1 MNIMQKMSNRA
12 YGDPYLKNLI
22 HKLEIDYCRKFYK
35 NSSQLILNEK
45 EVLYLLRFSDILCRS
60 EESIHRNL
68 SLKIISLLLEL
79 EDINAS
85 EYFRVIAANTLV
97 KLGNFPSLPII
108 DSDEGYLKVDEIRND
123 YILKELMQES
133 PLGAPFT
140 DAQYNVFEE
149 MKKRNHYSFSG
160 STSFGKTFI
169 FEAFTKYIIEERN
182 KTDNIAF
189 IVPTK
194 ALINQI
200 GNRLKEIVD
209 KLGYKVIT
217 TPVIPRVFLNQDN
230 KYIFVFT
237 AERLISYFTQK
248 DNPQI
253 DYLFVDEAHK
263 LLSKK
268 DTRTPLLYHA
278 LVLAKRKSVNIYFAS
293 PNIPNAGIFLEMI
306 NNSTDESMSIVESP
320 VTQNRFFIDTIE
332 DKSFMISD
340 YGDDIVFPKFNFKK
354 NDVIGNLQLV
364 LESFSEDRQSIIY
377 CNTVD
382 KTIQTAINFADRL
395 SKVDSREIDKVVNLI
410 DERVH
415 RQYYLKK
422 CLNKG
427 IAYHFSGIP
436 EEIKLRIEKLYKQGL
451 IKFLFCTST
460 LLEGVNLPAKNIFIL
475 SEKIGDSKMSDIDFW
490 NLAGRA
496 GRLRE
501 DISGNIFCVNLYNQS
516 GYWKDSKDVRILRT
530 KAICEIKPQ
539 ILSKQNENLYKNISN
554 YLEQKDYSN
563 KNLSNEKK
571 KIIEMYGNIL
581 LFHDSINNDSILKD
595 RFVDSDKSSVSIL
608 KKTRNSLK
616 VASDIL
622 ATSID
627 INIANQNKIA
637 ISDVPNLPTSTNRE
651 DCLEVLTILYE
662 QYKWS
667 ETESGGK
674 NPMIR
679 HKNQLKYYAT
689 LMESWI
695 NTRPLKVLIQRTI
708 DYFYN
713 NGDERNIYIRQ
724 EGKLNSV
731 EFDKEDEFHINKL
744 INDVVSDIENILRF
758 KIKNYVSNYQAL
770 LKNKEKNLSVN
781 VADWESYI
789 EYGTTNN
796 RIIEI
801 QNLGFSRNIAIFLLN
816 KYLDAFKKNDM
827 DIICDV
833 DENYLKNNINRDK
846 YKFEY
851 EELALFM
858 NWTTEEEVH

>member
-12 YGDPYLKNLI
+12 YEDPYLRSLI
-22 HKLEIDYCRKFYK
+22 HKLETDYCRKFYT
-35 NSSQLILNEK
+35 NSSQLMLNEK
-45 EVLYLLRFSDILCRS
+45 EILHLLRFSDILCRA
-60 EESIHRNL
+60 EESMHRNL

-79 EDINAS
+79 EDVSTS
-85 EYFRVIAANTLV
+85 EYFRIIAVNTLV

-108 DSDEGYLKVDEIRND
+108 DSDGKYLKVDEIRND
-123 YILKELMQES
+123 YILKELMQAS
-133 PLGAPFT
+133 PLGKPFT

-160 STSFGKTFI
+160 STSFGKSFI
-169 FEAFTKYIIEERN
+169 FEAFTKHIIKEHN

-194 ALINQI
+194 ALINQV
-200 GNRLKEIVD
+200 GSRLKEIVD
-209 KLGYKVIT
+209 EFGYKVIT
-217 TPVIPRVFLNQDN
+217 TPVIPKVFLNQDN

-237 AERLISYFTQK
+237 AERLILYFTDK
-248 DNPQI
+248 NNPQI

-293 PNIPNAGIFLEMI
+293 PNIPNADVFLEMI
-306 NNSTDESMSIVESP
+306 NNSTDESMSIIESP
-320 VTQNRFFIDTIE
+320 VTQNRFFIDTVE
-332 DKSFMISD
+332 NKSFMMSD
-340 YGDDIVFPKFNFKK
+340 YGDDIVFPKFDFKE
-354 NDVIGNLQLV
+354 NDIIGNLQLV

-382 KTIQTAINFADRL
+382 KTIQTAIDFADRC
-395 SKVDSREIDKVVNLI
+395 SKIDSEEIDEVIKLI
-410 DERVH
+410 DERIH
-415 RQYYLKK
+415 HQYYLKK

-427 IAYHFSGIP
+427 IAYHFGGIP
-436 EEIKLRIEKLYKQGL
+436 EEIKLRIENLYKQGL

-475 SEKIGDSKMSDIDFW
+475 SEKIGDGIMSDIDFW

-496 GRLRE
+496 GRLRK

-516 GYWKDSKDVRILRT
+516 GYWKDAKNVNILRT
-530 KAICEIKPQ
+530 KEICKIKPQ
-539 ILSKQNENLYKNISN
+539 ILSKQNDNLYKNIRN
-554 YLEQKDYSN
+554 YFEQKSYSN

-571 KIIEMYGNIL
+571 KTIEMYGNIL

-595 RFVDSDKSSVSIL
+595 RFVDSGKNYVSLL

-616 VASDIL
+616 VAPEIL

-637 ISDVPNLPTSTNRE
+637 ISDAPNLPTSTKRE

-662 QYKWS
+662 QYKWD
-667 ETESGGK
+667 ETESGGR

-695 NTRPLKVLIQRTI
+695 NTKPLKVLIQRTI

-713 NGDERNIYIRQ
+713 NGDERNLYIRQ
-724 EGKLNSV
+724 EGKLNPV
-731 EFDKEDEFHINKL
+731 KFDKENESHINKL

-770 LKNKEKNLSVN
+770 LKSKNKVDLGSV
-781 VADWESYI
+781 DWESYI
-789 EYGTTNN
+789 EYGTTDNKT
-796 RIIEI
+796 IEI
-801 QNLGFSRNIAIFLLN
+801 QNLGFPRNIAIFLRN
-816 KYLDAFKKNDM
+816 KYLEAFKEDETGAL
-827 DIICDV
+827 CDV
-833 DENYLKNNINRDK
+833 NELYLKNNIDKSK

-851 EELALFM
+851 DEISVLM
-858 NWTTEEEVH
+858 NWGAIDE

>member
-1 MNIMQKMSNRA
+1 MSNRA
-12 YGDPYLKNLI
+12 YKDPYLRNLI
-22 HKLEIDYCRKFYK
+22 YKLETDYCRKFYT
-35 NSSQLILNEK
+35 NSNQLRLNNKEILH
-45 EVLYLLRFSDILCRS
+45 LLRFSDILCRS
-60 EESIHRNL
+60 KESIHRNL
-68 SLKIISLLLEL
+68 SLKIISLLLEIK
-79 EDINAS
+79 DISTS
-85 EYFRVIAANTLV
+85 EYFRTIAANTLV

-108 DSDEGYLKVDEIRND
+108 DSDKRYLKVDEIRND

-160 STSFGKTFI
+160 STSFGKSFI
-169 FEAFTKYIIEERN
+169 FEAFTKYIIQEHN
-182 KTDNIAF
+182 KADNIVF

-209 KLGYKVIT
+209 KLGYRVIT
-217 TPVIPRVFLNQDN
+217 TPVIPRFFLNQDN

-306 NNSTDESMSIVESP
+306 NNSTDESMYITESP
-320 VTQNRFFIDTIE
+320 VTQNRFFIDTVE
-332 DKSFMISD
+332 NKSFMISD
-340 YGDDIVFPKFNFKK
+340 YGDDIIFPKFDFKK
-354 NDVIGNLQLV
+354 NDVTSNLQLV
-364 LESFSEDRQSIIY
+364 LKTFSEDRQSIIY

-382 KTIQTAINFADRL
+382 KTIDTAIRFADRL
-395 SKVDSREIDKVVNLI
+395 PEIASGEVDETMKLI
-410 DERVH
+410 DERIH
-415 RQYYLKK
+415 HQYFLKK
-422 CLNKG
+422 CLSKG

-496 GRLRE
+496 GRLRK

-516 GYWKDSKDVRILRT
+516 GYWKNSKDINILRT
-530 KAICEIKPQ
+530 KTIREIKPQ

-563 KNLSNEKK
+563 KNLSNGKK

-595 RFVDSDKSSVSIL
+595 RFVDADKSSVSIL

-627 INIANQNKIA
+627 INITNQNKIA

-651 DCLEVLTILYE
+651 GCLEVLTILYE

-679 HKNQLKYYAT
+679 HKNQLKYYAI

-724 EGKLNSV
+724 DGKLNPI
-731 EFDKEDEFHINKL
+731 EFNKENEFHINKL

-770 LKNKEKNLSVN
+770 LKNKEENLSVN

-796 RIIEI
+796 EIIEI
-801 QNLGFSRNIAIFLLN
+801 QNLGFSRNIAIFLLD
-816 KYLDAFKKNDM
+816 KYLNAFKKNDM
-827 DIICDV
+827 GIICDV
-833 DENYLKNNINRDK
+833 DENYLKNNIDRDK

-858 NWTTEEEVH
+858 NWTTEK

>member
-1 MNIMQKMSNRA
+1 MSNRA
-12 YGDPYLKNLI
+12 YEDPYLRNLI
-22 HKLEIDYCRKFYK
+22 HKLETDYCRKFYT
-35 NSSQLILNEK
+35 NSSQLMLNEK
-45 EVLYLLRFSDILCRS
+45 EILHLLRFSDILCRS
-60 EESIHRNL
+60 EKSIHRNL
-68 SLKIISLLLEL
+68 ALKIISLLLEL
-79 EDINAS
+79 EDVSTS
-85 EYFRVIAANTLV
+85 EYFRIIAANTLV

-108 DSDEGYLKVDEIRND
+108 DSDGKYLKIDEIRND

-133 PLGAPFT
+133 PLGKPFT

-160 STSFGKTFI
+160 STSFGKSFI
-169 FEAFTKYIIEERN
+169 FEAFTKYIIKEHN

-194 ALINQI
+194 ALINQV

-209 KLGYKVIT
+209 EFGYKVIT
-217 TPVIPRVFLNQDN
+217 TPVIPKVFLNHDN

-237 AERLISYFTQK
+237 AERLILYFTDK
-248 DNPQI
+248 NNPQI

-293 PNIPNAGIFLEMI
+293 PNIPNADVFLEMI
-306 NNSTDESMSIVESP
+306 NNSTDESMSIIESP
-320 VTQNRFFIDTIE
+320 VTQNRLFIDTVE
-332 DKSFMISD
+332 NKSFMISD
-340 YGDDIVFPKFNFKK
+340 YGDDIVFPKFDFKE
-354 NDVIGNLQLV
+354 NDVTGNLQLV
-364 LESFSEDRQSIIY
+364 LKLFSEDRQSIIY

-395 SKVDSREIDKVVNLI
+395 SKIDSEEIDEVIKLI
-410 DERVH
+410 DERIH
-415 RQYYLKK
+415 HQYYLKK

-427 IAYHFSGIP
+427 IAYHFGGIP
-436 EEIKLRIEKLYKQGL
+436 EEIKLRIENLYKQGL

-475 SEKIGDSKMSDIDFW
+475 SEKIGDGKMSDIDFW

-496 GRLRE
+496 GRLRK

-516 GYWKDSKDVRILRT
+516 GYWKDSKNVSILRT
-530 KAICEIKPQ
+530 KKICEIKPQ
-539 ILSKQNENLYKNISN
+539 ILSKQNDNLYKNISN
-554 YLEQKDYSN
+554 YFEQKEYSN
-563 KNLSNEKK
+563 KGLSAEKK
-571 KIIEMYGNIL
+571 KTIEMYGNIL

-595 RFVDSDKSSVSIL
+595 RFVDSDKNSVSLL
-608 KKTRNSLK
+608 KKTRNALK
-616 VASDIL
+616 VAPEIL

-637 ISDVPNLPTSTNRE
+637 ISDVPNLPISTKRE

-662 QYKWS
+662 QYKWE
-667 ETESGGK
+667 ETESGGR

-679 HKNQLKYYAT
+679 HKNQLRYYAT

-695 NTRPLKVLIQRTI
+695 NTKPLKVLIQRTI
-708 DYFYN
+708 DFFYN
-713 NGDERNIYIRQ
+713 DGDERNLYIRQ
-724 EGKLNSV
+724 EGKLNPV
-731 EFDKEDEFHINKL
+731 KFDKENEFHINKL

-770 LKNKEKNLSVN
+770 LKNKENVNVN

-789 EYGTTNN
+789 EYGTTDNKT
-796 RIIEI
+796 IEI
-801 QNLGFSRNIAIFLLN
+801 QNLGFPRNIAIFLRD
-816 KYLDAFKKNDM
+816 KYLDAFEKNNM
-827 DIICDV
+827 GIICDV
-833 DENYLKNNINRDK
+833 DEVYLKNNIDK
-846 YKFEY
+846 HKYRFEY

-858 NWTTEEEVH
+858 NWKFETEVE

>member
-12 YGDPYLKNLI
+12 YEDPYLRNLI
-22 HKLEIDYCRKFYK
+22 HKLETDYCRKFYT
-35 NSSQLILNEK
+35 NSSQLMLNEK
-45 EVLYLLRFSDILCRS
+45 EILHLLRFSDILCRS
-60 EESIHRNL
+60 EKSIHRNL
-68 SLKIISLLLEL
+68 ALKIISLLLEL
-79 EDINAS
+79 EDVSTS
-85 EYFRVIAANTLV
+85 EYFRIIAANTLV

-108 DSDEGYLKVDEIRND
+108 DSDGKYLKIDEIRND

-133 PLGAPFT
+133 PLGKPFT

-160 STSFGKTFI
+160 STSFGKSFI
-169 FEAFTKYIIEERN
+169 FEAFTKYIIKEHN

-194 ALINQI
+194 ALINQV

-209 KLGYKVIT
+209 EFGYKVIT
-217 TPVIPRVFLNQDN
+217 TPVIPKVFLNHDN

-237 AERLISYFTQK
+237 AERLILYFTDK
-248 DNPQI
+248 NNPQI

-293 PNIPNAGIFLEMI
+293 PNIPNADVFLEMI
-306 NNSTDESMSIVESP
+306 NNSTDESMSIIESP
-320 VTQNRFFIDTIE
+320 VTQNRLFIDTVE
-332 DKSFMISD
+332 NKSFMISD
-340 YGDDIVFPKFNFKK
+340 YGDDIVFPKFDFKE
-354 NDVIGNLQLV
+354 NDVTGNLQLV
-364 LESFSEDRQSIIY
+364 LKLFSEDRQSIIY

-395 SKVDSREIDKVVNLI
+395 SKIDSEEIDEVIKLI
-410 DERVH
+410 DERIH
-415 RQYYLKK
+415 HQYYLKK

-427 IAYHFSGIP
+427 IAYHFGGIP
-436 EEIKLRIEKLYKQGL
+436 EEIKLRIENLYKQGL

-475 SEKIGDSKMSDIDFW
+475 SEKIGDGKMSDIDFW

-496 GRLRE
+496 GRLRK

-516 GYWKDSKDVRILRT
+516 GYWKDSKNVSILRT
-530 KAICEIKPQ
+530 KKICEIKPQ
-539 ILSKQNENLYKNISN
+539 ILSKQNDNLYKNISN
-554 YLEQKDYSN
+554 YFEQKEYSN
-563 KNLSNEKK
+563 KGLSAEKK
-571 KIIEMYGNIL
+571 KTIEMYGNIL

-595 RFVDSDKSSVSIL
+595 RFVDSDKNSVSLL
-608 KKTRNSLK
+608 KKTRNALK
-616 VASDIL
+616 VAPEIL

-637 ISDVPNLPTSTNRE
+637 ISDVPNLPISTKRE

-662 QYKWS
+662 QYKWE
-667 ETESGGK
+667 ETESGGR

-679 HKNQLKYYAT
+679 HKNQLRYYAT

-695 NTRPLKVLIQRTI
+695 NTKPLKVLIQRTI
-708 DYFYN
+708 VFFYN
-713 NGDERNIYIRQ
+713 DGDERNLYIRQ
-724 EGKLNSV
+724 EGKLNPV
-731 EFDKEDEFHINKL
+731 KFDKENEFHINKL

-770 LKNKEKNLSVN
+770 LKNKENVNVN

-789 EYGTTNN
+789 EYGTTDNKT
-796 RIIEI
+796 IEI
-801 QNLGFSRNIAIFLLN
+801 QNLGFPRNIAIFLRD
-816 KYLDAFKKNDM
+816 KYLDAFEKNNM
-827 DIICDV
+827 GIICDV
-833 DENYLKNNINRDK
+833 DEVYLKNNIDK
-846 YKFEY
+846 HKYRFEY

-858 NWTTEEEVH
+858 NWKFETEVE

>member
-1 MNIMQKMSNRA
+1 MSNRA
-12 YGDPYLKNLI
+12 YKDPYLRNLI
-22 HKLEIDYCRKFYK
+22 YKLETDYCRKFYT
-35 NSSQLILNEK
+35 NSNQLRLNNKEILH
-45 EVLYLLRFSDILCRS
+45 LLRFSDILCRS
-60 EESIHRNL
+60 KESIHRNL
-68 SLKIISLLLEL
+68 SLKIISLLLEIK
-79 EDINAS
+79 DISTS
-85 EYFRVIAANTLV
+85 EYFRTIAANTLV

-108 DSDEGYLKVDEIRND
+108 DSDKRYLKVDEIRND

-160 STSFGKTFI
+160 STSFGKSFI
-169 FEAFTKYIIEERN
+169 FEAFTKYIIQEHN
-182 KTDNIAF
+182 KADNIVF

-209 KLGYKVIT
+209 KLGYRVIT
-217 TPVIPRVFLNQDN
+217 TPVIPRFFLNQDN

-306 NNSTDESMSIVESP
+306 NNSTDESMYITESP
-320 VTQNRFFIDTIE
+320 VTQNRFFIDTVE
-332 DKSFMISD
+332 NKSFMISD
-340 YGDDIVFPKFNFKK
+340 YGDDIIFPKFDFKK
-354 NDVIGNLQLV
+354 NDVTSNLQLV
-364 LESFSEDRQSIIY
+364 LKTFSEDRQSIIY

-382 KTIQTAINFADRL
+382 KTIDTAIRFADRL
-395 SKVDSREIDKVVNLI
+395 PEIASGEVDETMKLI
-410 DERVH
+410 DERIH
-415 RQYYLKK
+415 HQYFLKK
-422 CLNKG
+422 CLSKG

-496 GRLRE
+496 GRLRK

-516 GYWKDSKDVRILRT
+516 GYWKNSKDINILRT
-530 KAICEIKPQ
+530 KTIREIKPQ

-563 KNLSNEKK
+563 KNLSNGKK

-595 RFVDSDKSSVSIL
+595 RFVDADKSSVSIL

-651 DCLEVLTILYE
+651 GCLEVLTILYE

-679 HKNQLKYYAT
+679 HKNQLKYYAI

-724 EGKLNSV
+724 DGKLNPI
-731 EFDKEDEFHINKL
+731 EFNKENEFHINKL

-770 LKNKEKNLSVN
+770 LKNKEENLSVN

-796 RIIEI
+796 EIIEI
-801 QNLGFSRNIAIFLLN
+801 QNLGFSRNIAIFLLD
-816 KYLDAFKKNDM
+816 KYLNAFKKNDM
-827 DIICDV
+827 GIICDV
-833 DENYLKNNINRDK
+833 DENYLKNNIDRDK

-858 NWTTEEEVH
+858 NWTTEK

>member
-12 YGDPYLKNLI
+12 YEDPYLRNLI
-22 HKLEIDYCRKFYK
+22 HKLENDYCRKFYIS
-35 NSSQLILNEK
+35 SSQLILNKK
-45 EVLYLLRFSDILCRS
+45 EILHLLRFSDILCRS
-60 EESIHRNL
+60 EESMHRNL

-79 EDINAS
+79 KDVSTS
-85 EYFRVIAANTLV
+85 EYFRIIATNTLV

-108 DSDEGYLKVDEIRND
+108 DSDEKYLKVDEIRND
-123 YILKELMQES
+123 YILKELMQAS
-133 PLGAPFT
+133 PLGKPFT

-160 STSFGKTFI
+160 STSFGKSFI
-169 FEAFTKYIIEERN
+169 FEAFTKHIIKEHN

-194 ALINQI
+194 ALINQV
-200 GNRLKEIVD
+200 GNRIKEIVD
-209 KLGYKVIT
+209 EFGYKVIT
-217 TPVIPRVFLNQDN
+217 TPVIPKVFLNQDN

-237 AERLISYFTQK
+237 AERLILYFTDK
-248 DNPQI
+248 NNPQI

-268 DTRTPLLYHA
+268 DTRTPILYHA

-293 PNIPNAGIFLEMI
+293 PNIPNADIFLEMI
-306 NNSTDESMSIVESP
+306 NNSTDESMSIIESP

-332 DKSFMISD
+332 NKSFMISD
-340 YGDDIVFPKFNFKK
+340 YGDDIVFPKFDFKE
-354 NDVIGNLQLV
+354 NDVTGNLQLV
-364 LESFSEDRQSIIY
+364 LKIFSEDRQSIIY

-395 SKVDSREIDKVVNLI
+395 SKINSEEIDEVIKLI
-410 DERVH
+410 DERIH
-415 RQYYLKK
+415 HQYYLKK

-427 IAYHFSGIP
+427 IAYHFGGIP
-436 EEIKLRIEKLYKQGL
+436 EEIKLRIENLYKQGL

-475 SEKIGDSKMSDIDFW
+475 SEKIGDGKMSDIDFW

-496 GRLRE
+496 GRLRK

-516 GYWKDSKDVRILRT
+516 GYWKDSKNVSILRT
-530 KAICEIKPQ
+530 KEICEIKPQ
-539 ILSKQNENLYKNISN
+539 ILSKQNDNLYKNISN
-554 YLEQKDYSN
+554 YFEQKSYSN
-563 KNLSNEKK
+563 KNLSSEKK
-571 KIIEMYGNIL
+571 KTIEMYGNIL
-581 LFHDSINNDSILKD
+581 LFHDAINNDSILKD
-595 RFVDSDKSSVSIL
+595 RFVDSDKNSVSLL

-616 VASDIL
+616 VAPEIL

-637 ISDVPNLPTSTNRE
+637 ISDVPNLPTSTKRE
-651 DCLEVLTILYE
+651 DCLEVLNILYE
-662 QYKWS
+662 QYKWD
-667 ETESGGK
+667 ETESGGR

-695 NTRPLKVLIQRTI
+695 NTKPLKVLIQRTI

-713 NGDERNIYIRQ
+713 DGNERNLYIRQ
-724 EGKLNSV
+724 EGKLKPV
-731 EFDKEDEFHINKL
+731 KFDKENEFHINKL

-758 KIKNYVSNYQAL
+758 RIKNYVSNYQAL
-770 LKNKEKNLSVN
+770 LKNKENLNIN
-781 VADWESYI
+781 VTDWESYI
-789 EYGTTNN
+789 EYGTTDGKT
-796 RIIEI
+796 IEI
-801 QNLGFSRNIAIFLLN
+801 QNLGLPRNIAIFLRD
-816 KYLDAFKKNDM
+816 KYLDAFEKNTM
-827 DIICDV
+827 GIICDV
-833 DENYLKNNINRDK
+833 DEIYLKNNIDRDK

-858 NWTTEEEVH
+858 NWVMEEKEVK

>member
-1 MNIMQKMSNRA
+1 MNIIQKMSNRA
-12 YGDPYLKNLI
+12 YEDPYLRNLI
-22 HKLEIDYCRKFYK
+22 HKLETDYCRKFYT
-35 NSSQLILNEK
+35 NSNQLRLNNKEILH
-45 EVLYLLRFSDILCRS
+45 LLRFSDILCRS

-85 EYFRVIAANTLV
+85 EYFRIIAANTLV

-108 DSDEGYLKVDEIRND
+108 DSEKRYLKVDEIRND

-200 GNRLKEIVD
+200 GNRLKEIVN
-209 KLGYKVIT
+209 KFGYKVIT

-263 LLSKK
+263 LLSRK

-306 NNSTDESMSIVESP
+306 NNSTDESMSITESP
-320 VTQNRFFIDTIE
+320 VTQNRFFINTVE
-332 DKSFMISD
+332 NKSFMMSD
-340 YGDDIVFPKFNFKK
+340 YGDDIIFPKFNFKK
-354 NDVIGNLQLV
+354 NDITGNLQLV
-364 LESFSEDRQSIIY
+364 LKIFSEDRQSIIY

-382 KTIQTAINFADRL
+382 KTIDTAIRFADRL
-395 SKVDSREIDKVVNLI
+395 PEIASGEVDETMKLI
-410 DERVH
+410 DERIH
-415 RQYYLKK
+415 HQYFLKK
-422 CLNKG
+422 CLSKG

-496 GRLRE
+496 GRLRK

-516 GYWKDSKDVRILRT
+516 GYWKNSKDINILRT
-530 KAICEIKPQ
+530 KTIREIKPQ

-563 KNLSNEKK
+563 KNLSNGKK

-595 RFVDSDKSSVSIL
+595 RFVDADKSSVSIL

-651 DCLEVLTILYE
+651 GCLEVLTILYE

-679 HKNQLKYYAT
+679 HKNQLKYYAI

-724 EGKLNSV
+724 DGKLNPI
-731 EFDKEDEFHINKL
+731 EFNKENEFHINKL

-770 LKNKEKNLSVN
+770 LKNKEENLSVN

-796 RIIEI
+796 EIIEI
-801 QNLGFSRNIAIFLLN
+801 QNLGFSRNIAIFLLD
-816 KYLDAFKKNDM
+816 KYLNAFKKNDM
-827 DIICDV
+827 GIICDV
-833 DENYLKNNINRDK
+833 DENYLKNNIDRDK

-858 NWTTEEEVH
+858 NWTTEK

>member
-12 YGDPYLKNLI
+12 YEDPYLRSLI
-22 HKLEIDYCRKFYK
+22 HKLETDYCRKFYT
-35 NSSQLILNEK
+35 NSSQLMLNEK
-45 EVLYLLRFSDILCRS
+45 EILHLLRFSDILCRA
-60 EESIHRNL
+60 EESMHRNL

-79 EDINAS
+79 EDVSTS
-85 EYFRVIAANTLV
+85 EYFRIIAVNTLV

-108 DSDEGYLKVDEIRND
+108 DSDGKYLKVDEIRND
-123 YILKELMQES
+123 YILKELMQAS
-133 PLGAPFT
+133 PLGKPFT

-160 STSFGKTFI
+160 STSFGKSFI
-169 FEAFTKYIIEERN
+169 FEAFTKHIIKEHN

-194 ALINQI
+194 ALINQV
-200 GNRLKEIVD
+200 GSRLKEIVD
-209 KLGYKVIT
+209 EFGYKVIT
-217 TPVIPRVFLNQDN
+217 TPVIPKVFLNQDN

-237 AERLISYFTQK
+237 AERLILYFTDK
-248 DNPQI
+248 NNPQI

-293 PNIPNAGIFLEMI
+293 PNIPNADVFLEMI
-306 NNSTDESMSIVESP
+306 NNSTDESMSIIESP
-320 VTQNRFFIDTIE
+320 VTQNRFFIDTVE
-332 DKSFMISD
+332 NKSFMMSD
-340 YGDDIVFPKFNFKK
+340 YGDDIVFPKFDFKE
-354 NDVIGNLQLV
+354 NDIIGNLQLV

-382 KTIQTAINFADRL
+382 KTIQTAIDFADRC
-395 SKVDSREIDKVVNLI
+395 SKIDSEEIDEVIKLI
-410 DERVH
+410 DERIH
-415 RQYYLKK
+415 HQYYLKK

-427 IAYHFSGIP
+427 IAYHFGGIP
-436 EEIKLRIEKLYKQGL
+436 EEIKLRIENLYKQGL

-475 SEKIGDSKMSDIDFW
+475 SEKIGDGIMSDIDFW

-496 GRLRE
+496 GRLRK
-501 DISGNIFCVNLYNQS
+501 DISGNIFCVNLYNRS
-516 GYWKDSKDVRILRT
+516 GYWKDAKNVNILRT
-530 KAICEIKPQ
+530 KEICKIKPQ
-539 ILSKQNENLYKNISN
+539 ILSKQNDNLYKNMRN
-554 YLEQKDYSN
+554 YFEQKSYSN

-571 KIIEMYGNIL
+571 KTIEMYGNIL

-595 RFVDSDKSSVSIL
+595 RFVDSGKNYVSLL

-616 VASDIL
+616 VAPEIL

-637 ISDVPNLPTSTNRE
+637 ISDAPNLPTSTKRE

-662 QYKWS
+662 QYKWD
-667 ETESGGK
+667 ETESGGR

-695 NTRPLKVLIQRTI
+695 NTKPLKVLIQRTI

-713 NGDERNIYIRQ
+713 NGDERNLYIRQ
-724 EGKLNSV
+724 EGKLNPV
-731 EFDKEDEFHINKL
+731 KFDKENESHINKL

-770 LKNKEKNLSVN
+770 LKSKNKVDLGSV
-781 VADWESYI
+781 DWESYI
-789 EYGTTNN
+789 EYGTTDNKT
-796 RIIEI
+796 IEI
-801 QNLGFSRNIAIFLLN
+801 QNLGFPRNIAIFLRN
-816 KYLDAFKKNDM
+816 KYLEAFKEDETGAL
-827 DIICDV
+827 CDV
-833 DENYLKNNINRDK
+833 NELYLKNNIDKSK

-851 EELALFM
+851 DEISVLM
-858 NWTTEEEVH
+858 NWGAIDE

>member
-1 MNIMQKMSNRA
+1 MQKMSNRA
-12 YGDPYLKNLI
+12 YEDPYLRNLI
-22 HKLEIDYCRKFYK
+22 HKLETDYCRKFYT
-35 NSSQLILNEK
+35 NSSQLMLNEK
-45 EVLYLLRFSDILCRS
+45 EILHLLRFSDILCRS
-60 EESIHRNL
+60 EKSIHRNL
-68 SLKIISLLLEL
+68 ALKIISLLLEL
-79 EDINAS
+79 EDVSTS
-85 EYFRVIAANTLV
+85 EYFRIIAANTLV

-108 DSDEGYLKVDEIRND
+108 DSDGKYLKIDEIRND

-133 PLGAPFT
+133 PLGKPFT

-160 STSFGKTFI
+160 STSFGKSFI
-169 FEAFTKYIIEERN
+169 FEAFTKYIIKEHN

-194 ALINQI
+194 ALINQV

-209 KLGYKVIT
+209 EFGYKVIT
-217 TPVIPRVFLNQDN
+217 TPVIPKVFLNHDN

-237 AERLISYFTQK
+237 AERLILYFTDK
-248 DNPQI
+248 NNPQI

-293 PNIPNAGIFLEMI
+293 PNIPNADVFLEMI
-306 NNSTDESMSIVESP
+306 NNSTDESMSIIESP
-320 VTQNRFFIDTIE
+320 VTQNRLFIDTVE
-332 DKSFMISD
+332 NKSFMISD
-340 YGDDIVFPKFNFKK
+340 YGDDIVFPKFDFKE
-354 NDVIGNLQLV
+354 NDVTGNLQLV
-364 LESFSEDRQSIIY
+364 LKLFSEDRQSIIY

-395 SKVDSREIDKVVNLI
+395 SKIDSEEIDEVIKLI
-410 DERVH
+410 DERIH
-415 RQYYLKK
+415 HQYYLKK

-427 IAYHFSGIP
+427 IAYHFGGIP
-436 EEIKLRIEKLYKQGL
+436 EEIKLRIENLYKQGL

-475 SEKIGDSKMSDIDFW
+475 SEKIGDGKMSDIDFW

-496 GRLRE
+496 GRLRK

-516 GYWKDSKDVRILRT
+516 GYWKDSKNVSILRT
-530 KAICEIKPQ
+530 KKICEIKPQ
-539 ILSKQNENLYKNISN
+539 ILSKQNDNLYKNISN
-554 YLEQKDYSN
+554 YFEQKEYSN
-563 KNLSNEKK
+563 KGLSAEKK
-571 KIIEMYGNIL
+571 KTIEMYGNIL

-595 RFVDSDKSSVSIL
+595 RFVDSDKNSVSLL
-608 KKTRNSLK
+608 KKTRNALK
-616 VASDIL
+616 VAPEIL

-637 ISDVPNLPTSTNRE
+637 ISDVPNLPISTKRE

-662 QYKWS
+662 QYKWE
-667 ETESGGK
+667 ETESGGR

-679 HKNQLKYYAT
+679 HKNQLRYYAT

-695 NTRPLKVLIQRTI
+695 NTKPLKVLIQRTI
-708 DYFYN
+708 VFFYN
-713 NGDERNIYIRQ
+713 DGDERNLYIRQ
-724 EGKLNSV
+724 EGKLNPV
-731 EFDKEDEFHINKL
+731 KFDKENEFHINKL

-770 LKNKEKNLSVN
+770 LKNKENVNVN

-789 EYGTTNN
+789 EYGTTDNKT
-796 RIIEI
+796 IEI
-801 QNLGFSRNIAIFLLN
+801 QNLGFPRNIAIFLRD
-816 KYLDAFKKNDM
+816 KYLDAFEKNNM
-827 DIICDV
+827 GIICDV
-833 DENYLKNNINRDK
+833 DEVYLKNNIDK
-846 YKFEY
+846 HKYRFEY

-858 NWTTEEEVH
+858 NWKFETEVE

>member
-1 MNIMQKMSNRA
+1 MNVMQKMSNRA
-12 YGDPYLKNLI
+12 YEDPYLRNLI
-22 HKLEIDYCRKFYK
+22 HKLETDYCRKFYT
-35 NSSQLILNEK
+35 NSSQLMLNEK
-45 EVLYLLRFSDILCRS
+45 EILHLLRFSDILCRS
-60 EESIHRNL
+60 EESMHRNL

-79 EDINAS
+79 EDVSIS
-85 EYFRVIAANTLV
+85 EYFRIIAANTLV

-108 DSDEGYLKVDEIRND
+108 DRDGKYLKVEEIRND
-123 YILKELMQES
+123 YILKGLMQAS
-133 PLGAPFT
+133 PLGKPFT

-160 STSFGKTFI
+160 STSFGKSFI
-169 FEAFTKYIIEERN
+169 FEAFTKYIIKEHN

-194 ALINQI
+194 ALINQV

-209 KLGYKVIT
+209 EFGYKVIT
-217 TPVIPRVFLNQDN
+217 TPVIPKVFLNQDN

-237 AERLISYFTQK
+237 AERLILYFTDK

-268 DTRTPLLYHA
+268 DMRTPLLYHA

-293 PNIPNAGIFLEMI
+293 PNIPNADVFLEMI
-306 NNSTDESMSIVESP
+306 NNSTDESMSIIESP

-332 DKSFMISD
+332 NKSFLISD
-340 YGDDIVFPKFNFKK
+340 YGNDIVFPKLDFKE
-354 NDVIGNLQLV
+354 NDIIGNLKLV

-382 KTIQTAINFADRL
+382 KTIQTAINFAVRC
-395 SKVDSREIDKVVNLI
+395 SKIDSEEIDGVIKLI
-410 DERVH
+410 DERIH
-415 RQYYLKK
+415 HQYYLKK

-427 IAYHFSGIP
+427 IAYHFGGIP
-436 EEIKLRIEKLYKQGL
+436 EEIKLRIENLYKQGL

-475 SEKIGDSKMSDIDFW
+475 SEKIGDGKMSDIDFW

-496 GRLRE
+496 GRLRK

-516 GYWKDSKDVRILRT
+516 GYWKDSKNASILRT
-530 KAICEIKPQ
+530 KEICEIKPQ
-539 ILSKQNENLYKNISN
+539 ILSKQNDNLYKNISN
-554 YLEQKDYSN
+554 YFEQKSYSN
-563 KNLSNEKK
+563 KNLSSEKK
-571 KIIEMYGNIL
+571 KIIEMYGNVL

-595 RFVDSDKSSVSIL
+595 RFVDSDKKSVSLL

-616 VASDIL
+616 VAPEIL

-662 QYKWS
+662 QYKWN
-667 ETESGGK
+667 ETESGGR

-695 NTRPLKVLIQRTI
+695 NTKPLKVLIQRTI

-713 NGDERNIYIRQ
+713 DGDERNLYIRQ
-724 EGKLNSV
+724 EGKLKPV
-731 EFDKEDEFHINKL
+731 KFDKENEFHINKL

-770 LKNKEKNLSVN
+770 LKNKENLNVN

-789 EYGTTNN
+789 EYGTTDNKA
-796 RIIEI
+796 IEI
-801 QNLGFSRNIAIFLLN
+801 QNLGFPRNLAIFLRD
-816 KYLDAFKKNDM
+816 KYLDAFEKNNVG
-827 DIICDV
+827 IICGV
-833 DENYLKNNINRDK
+833 DETYLKKRIDRDR

-851 EELALFM
+851 QELSSFM
-858 NWTTEEEVH
+858 NWDME

>member
-1 MNIMQKMSNRA
+1 MNVMQKMSNRA
-12 YGDPYLKNLI
+12 YEDPYLRNLI
-22 HKLEIDYCRKFYK
+22 HKLETDYCRKFYT
-35 NSSQLILNEK
+35 NSSQLMLNEK
-45 EVLYLLRFSDILCRS
+45 EILHLLRFSDILCRS
-60 EESIHRNL
+60 EENMHRNL

-79 EDINAS
+79 EDVSTS
-85 EYFRVIAANTLV
+85 EYFRIIATNTLV

-108 DSDEGYLKVDEIRND
+108 DRNGKYLKVDEIRND
-123 YILKELMQES
+123 YILKELMQAS
-133 PLGAPFT
+133 PLDKPFT
-140 DAQYNVFEE
+140 DSQYNVFEE

-160 STSFGKTFI
+160 STSFGKSFI
-169 FEAFTKYIIEERN
+169 FEAFTKYIIKEHN

-194 ALINQI
+194 ALINQV

-209 KLGYKVIT
+209 EFGYKVIT
-217 TPVIPRVFLNQDN
+217 TPVIPKVFLNQDN

-237 AERLISYFTQK
+237 AERLILYFIDK

-268 DTRTPLLYHA
+268 DMRTPLLYHA

-293 PNIPNAGIFLEMI
+293 PNIPNADVFLEMI
-306 NNSTDESMSIVESP
+306 NNSTDESMSIIESP

-332 DKSFMISD
+332 NKSFLISD
-340 YGDDIVFPKFNFKK
+340 YGNDIVFPKLDFKE
-354 NDVIGNLQLV
+354 NDIIGNLQLV

-382 KTIQTAINFADRL
+382 KTILTAINFADRC
-395 SKVDSREIDKVVNLI
+395 SKIDSEEIDEVIKLI
-410 DERVH
+410 DERIH
-415 RQYYLKK
+415 HQYYLKK

-427 IAYHFSGIP
+427 IAYHFGGIP
-436 EEIKLRIEKLYKQGL
+436 EEIKLRIENLYKQGL

-475 SEKIGDSKMSDIDFW
+475 SEKIGDGKMSDIDFW

-496 GRLRE
+496 GRLRK

-516 GYWKDSKDVRILRT
+516 GYWKDSKNASILRT
-530 KAICEIKPQ
+530 KEICEIKPQ
-539 ILSKQNENLYKNISN
+539 ILSKQNDNLYKNISN
-554 YLEQKDYSN
+554 YFEQKSYSN
-563 KNLSNEKK
+563 KNLSSEKK
-571 KIIEMYGNIL
+571 KIIEMYGNVL

-595 RFVDSDKSSVSIL
+595 RFVDSDKKSVSLL

-616 VASDIL
+616 VAPEIL

-662 QYKWS
+662 QYKWN
-667 ETESGGK
+667 ETESGGR

-695 NTRPLKVLIQRTI
+695 NTKPLKVLIQRTI

-713 NGDERNIYIRQ
+713 DGDERNLYIRQ
-724 EGKLNSV
+724 EGKLKPV
-731 EFDKEDEFHINKL
+731 KFDKENEFHINKL

-770 LKNKEKNLSVN
+770 LKNKENLNVN

-789 EYGTTNN
+789 EYGTTDNKA
-796 RIIEI
+796 IEI
-801 QNLGFSRNIAIFLLN
+801 QNLGFPRNLAIFLRD
-816 KYLDAFKKNDM
+816 KYLDAFEKNNVG
-827 DIICDV
+827 IICGV
-833 DENYLKNNINRDK
+833 DETYLKKRIDRDR

-851 EELALFM
+851 QELSSFM
-858 NWTTEEEVH
+858 NWDME

>member
-12 YGDPYLKNLI
+12 YEDPYLRNLI
-22 HKLEIDYCRKFYK
+22 HKLETDYCRKFYT

-45 EVLYLLRFSDILCRS
+45 EILHLLRFSDILCRS
-60 EESIHRNL
+60 EESMHRNL

-79 EDINAS
+79 ENVSTS
-85 EYFRVIAANTLV
+85 EYFRIIATNTLV
-97 KLGNFPSLPII
+97 KLGNFPSLSII
-108 DSDEGYLKVDEIRND
+108 DRDGKYLKVDEIRND
-123 YILKELMQES
+123 YILKGLMQAS
-133 PLGAPFT
+133 PLGKPFT

-160 STSFGKTFI
+160 STSFGKSFI
-169 FEAFTKYIIEERN
+169 FEAFTKYIIKEHN
-182 KTDNIAF
+182 KNDNIAF

-194 ALINQI
+194 ALINQV

-209 KLGYKVIT
+209 EFGYKVIT
-217 TPVIPRVFLNQDN
+217 TPVIPKVFLNQDN

-237 AERLISYFTQK
+237 AERLILYFTDK
-248 DNPQI
+248 NNPQI

-278 LVLAKRKSVNIYFAS
+278 LILAKRKSVNIYFAS
-293 PNIPNAGIFLEMI
+293 PNIPNADVFLEMI
-306 NNSTDESMSIVESP
+306 NNSTDESMSIIESP

-332 DKSFMISD
+332 NKSFMISD
-340 YGDDIVFPKFNFKK
+340 YGDDIVFPKFNFKEK
-354 NDVIGNLQLV
+354 DIICNLQLV
-364 LESFSEDRQSIIY
+364 LELFSENRQSIIY

-382 KTIQTAINFADRL
+382 KTIQTAINFADVC
-395 SKVDSREIDKVVNLI
+395 SKIDSEEIDEVIKLI
-410 DERVH
+410 DERIH
-415 RQYYLKK
+415 HKYYLKK

-427 IAYHFSGIP
+427 IAYHFGGIP

-475 SEKIGDSKMSDIDFW
+475 SEKIGDGKMSDIDFW

-496 GRLRE
+496 GRLRK

-516 GYWKDSKDVRILRT
+516 GYWKDSKNASILRT
-530 KAICEIKPQ
+530 KEICEIKPQ
-539 ILSKQNENLYKNISN
+539 ILSKQNDNLYKNISN
-554 YLEQKDYSN
+554 YFEQKSYSN
-563 KNLSNEKK
+563 KNLSSEKK
-571 KIIEMYGNIL
+571 KTIEMYGNIL

-595 RFVDSDKSSVSIL
+595 RFVDSDKNSLLLL

-616 VASDIL
+616 VAPEIL

-637 ISDVPNLPTSTNRE
+637 ISDVPNLPTSTKRE

-662 QYKWS
+662 QYKWT
-667 ETESGGK
+667 ETESGGR

-695 NTRPLKVLIQRTI
+695 NTKPLKVLIQRTI

-713 NGDERNIYIRQ
+713 DGDERDIYIRK
-724 EGKLNSV
+724 EGKLKPV
-731 EFDKEDEFHINKL
+731 KFDKENEFHINKL

-770 LKNKEKNLSVN
+770 LKNKENLNVN

-789 EYGTTNN
+789 EYGTTDNKV
-796 RIIEI
+796 IEI
-801 QNLGFSRNIAIFLLN
+801 QNLGFPRNIAIFLRD
-816 KYLDAFKKNDM
+816 KYLDAFEKNNM
-827 DIICDV
+827 GIICDV
-833 DENYLKNNINRDK
+833 NEIYLKNNIDRDK

-858 NWTTEEEVH
+858 NWETEKEAK

>member
-1 MNIMQKMSNRA
+1 MSNRA
-12 YGDPYLKNLI
+12 YEDPYLRNLI
-22 HKLEIDYCRKFYK
+22 HKLETDYCRKFYT
-35 NSSQLILNEK
+35 NSNQLRLNNKEILH
-45 EVLYLLRFSDILCRS
+45 LLRFSDILCRS

-85 EYFRVIAANTLV
+85 EYFRIIAANTLV

-108 DSDEGYLKVDEIRND
+108 DSEKRYLKVDEIRND

-200 GNRLKEIVD
+200 GNRLKEIVN
-209 KLGYKVIT
+209 KFGYKVIT

-263 LLSKK
+263 LLSRK

-306 NNSTDESMSIVESP
+306 NNSTDESMSITESP
-320 VTQNRFFIDTIE
+320 VTQNRFFINTVE
-332 DKSFMISD
+332 NKSFMMSD
-340 YGDDIVFPKFNFKK
+340 YGDDIIFPKFNFKK
-354 NDVIGNLQLV
+354 NDITGNLQLV
-364 LESFSEDRQSIIY
+364 LKIFSEDRQSIIY

-382 KTIQTAINFADRL
+382 KTIDTAIRFADRL
-395 SKVDSREIDKVVNLI
+395 PEIASGEVDETMKLI
-410 DERVH
+410 DERIH
-415 RQYYLKK
+415 HQYFLKK
-422 CLNKG
+422 CLSKG

-496 GRLRE
+496 GRLRK

-516 GYWKDSKDVRILRT
+516 GYWKNSKDINILRT
-530 KAICEIKPQ
+530 KTIREIKPQ

-563 KNLSNEKK
+563 KNLSNGKK

-595 RFVDSDKSSVSIL
+595 RFVDADKSSVSIL

-651 DCLEVLTILYE
+651 GCLEVLTILYE

-679 HKNQLKYYAT
+679 HKNQLKYYAI

-724 EGKLNSV
+724 DGKLNPI
-731 EFDKEDEFHINKL
+731 EFNKENEFHINKL

-770 LKNKEKNLSVN
+770 LKNKEENLSVN

-796 RIIEI
+796 EIIEI
-801 QNLGFSRNIAIFLLN
+801 QNLGFSRNIAIFLLD
-816 KYLDAFKKNDM
+816 KYLNAFKKNDM
-827 DIICDV
+827 GIICDV
-833 DENYLKNNINRDK
+833 DENYLKNNIDRDK

-858 NWTTEEEVH
+858 NWTTEK

>member
-1 MNIMQKMSNRA
+1 MSNRA
-12 YGDPYLKNLI
+12 YEDPYLKNLI
-22 HKLEIDYCRKFYK
+22 HKLETDYCRRFYI
-35 NSSQLILNEK
+35 NSSQLMLNEK
-45 EVLYLLRFSDILCRS
+45 EILHLLRFSDILCRS
-60 EESIHRNL
+60 EKSIHRNL

-79 EDINAS
+79 EDINTS
-85 EYFRVIAANTLV
+85 EYFRAIAANTLV

-108 DSDEGYLKVDEIRND
+108 DSDKGYLKVDEIRND

-217 TPVIPRVFLNQDN
+217 TPVIPRVFLNQDSR
-230 KYIFVFT
+230 YIFVFT
-237 AERLISYFTQK
+237 TERLISYFTQK

-306 NNSTDESMSIVESP
+306 NNSTDESMSITESP
-320 VTQNRFFIDTIE
+320 VTQNRFFINTVE
-332 DKSFMISD
+332 NKSFMMSD
-340 YGDDIVFPKFNFKK
+340 YGDDIIFPKFNFKK
-354 NDVIGNLQLV
+354 NDITGNLQLV
-364 LESFSEDRQSIIY
+364 LKTFSEDRQSIIY

-382 KTIQTAINFADRL
+382 KTIQTAINFAARL
-395 SKVDSREIDKVVNLI
+395 PKIDSEEIGETIKLI
-410 DERVH
+410 DERIH
-415 RQYYLKK
+415 RQYFLIK

-427 IAYHFSGIP
+427 IAYHFGGIP
-436 EEIKLRIEKLYKQGL
+436 EEIKLRIEKLYKKGL

-475 SEKIGDSKMSDIDFW
+475 SEKIGDGKMSNIDFW

-496 GRLRE
+496 GRLTK

-516 GYWKDSKDVRILRT
+516 GYWKDSKSISILRT
-530 KAICEIKPQ
+530 KELCEIKPQ
-539 ILSKQNENLYKNISN
+539 IISKKNDNLYKNIGN
-554 YLEQKDYSN
+554 YFEQKSYSN
-563 KNLSNEKK
+563 KNLSSEKK

-595 RFVDSDKSSVSIL
+595 RFVDSDRNSMSLL

-616 VASDIL
+616 VTPEIL

-627 INIANQNKIA
+627 INIMNQNKIA
-637 ISDVPNLPTSTNRE
+637 ISDVPNLPTSTRRE
-651 DCLEVLTILYE
+651 DCLEVLTILYK

-674 NPMIR
+674 NPMIK
-679 HKNQLKYYAT
+679 HKNQLKYYAI

-695 NTRPLKVLIQRTI
+695 NTKPLKVLIQSTI
-708 DYFYN
+708 NYFYN
-713 NGDERNIYIRQ
+713 DGNERNLYVRQ
-724 EGKLNSV
+724 EGKLKPV
-731 EFDKEDEFHINKL
+731 IFEKENEMHINQL
-744 INDVVSDIENILRF
+744 INNVVSDIENILRF
-758 KIKNYVSNYQAL
+758 KIKNYISNYQAL
-770 LKNKEKNLSVN
+770 LKNKENLNIN
-781 VADWESYI
+781 VVDWESYI
-789 EYGTTNN
+789 EYGTTDSK
-796 RIIEI
+796 IIEI
-801 QNLGFSRNIAIFLLN
+801 QNLGFPRNIAIFLRD
-816 KYLDAFKKNDM
+816 KYLDAFEKNNM
-827 DIICDV
+827 GIICNV
-833 DENYLKNNINRDK
+833 DESYLKNNINRDK

-858 NWTTEEEVH
+858 NWTTEKEVQ

>member
-1 MNIMQKMSNRA
+1 MNIIQKMSNRA
-12 YGDPYLKNLI
+12 YKDPYLRNLI
-22 HKLEIDYCRKFYK
+22 YKLETDYCRKFYT
-35 NSSQLILNEK
+35 NSNQLRLNNKEILH
-45 EVLYLLRFSDILCRS
+45 LLRFSDIFCRS
-60 EESIHRNL
+60 KERIHRNL
-68 SLKIISLLLEL
+68 SLKIISLLLEIK
-79 EDINAS
+79 DISTS
-85 EYFRVIAANTLV
+85 EYFRTIAANTLV

-108 DSDEGYLKVDEIRND
+108 DSDKRYLKVDEIRND

-160 STSFGKTFI
+160 STSFGKSFI
-169 FEAFTKYIIEERN
+169 FEAFTKYIIQEHN
-182 KTDNIAF
+182 KADNIVF

-209 KLGYKVIT
+209 KLGYRVIT
-217 TPVIPRVFLNQDN
+217 TPVIPRFFLNQDN

-306 NNSTDESMSIVESP
+306 NNSTDESMYITESP
-320 VTQNRFFIDTIE
+320 VTQNRFFIDTVE
-332 DKSFMISD
+332 NKSFMISD
-340 YGDDIVFPKFNFKK
+340 YGDDIIFPKFDFKK
-354 NDVIGNLQLV
+354 NDVTSNLQLV
-364 LESFSEDRQSIIY
+364 LKTFSEDRQSIIY

-382 KTIQTAINFADRL
+382 KTIDTAIRFADRL
-395 SKVDSREIDKVVNLI
+395 PEIASGEVDETMKLI
-410 DERVH
+410 DERIH
-415 RQYYLKK
+415 HQYFLKK
-422 CLNKG
+422 CLSKG

-496 GRLRE
+496 GRLRK

-516 GYWKDSKDVRILRT
+516 GYWKNSKDINILRT
-530 KAICEIKPQ
+530 KTIREIKPQ

-563 KNLSNEKK
+563 KNLSNGKK

-595 RFVDSDKSSVSIL
+595 RFVDADKSSVSIL

-651 DCLEVLTILYE
+651 GCLEVLTILYE

-679 HKNQLKYYAT
+679 HKNQLKYYAI

-724 EGKLNSV
+724 DGKLNPI
-731 EFDKEDEFHINKL
+731 EFNKENEFHINKL

-770 LKNKEKNLSVN
+770 LKNKEENLSVN

-796 RIIEI
+796 EIIEI
-801 QNLGFSRNIAIFLLN
+801 QNLGFSRNIAIFLLD
-816 KYLDAFKKNDM
+816 KYLNAFKKNDM
-827 DIICDV
+827 GIICDV
-833 DENYLKNNINRDK
+833 DENYLKNNIDRDK

-858 NWTTEEEVH
+858 NWTTEK